1 MTYFFAIQTIYY
13 CSFVTIENNFPFYFI
28 IYCPISSPQGNIAV
42 FHLSA
47 QSVRLCMRITREY
60 VYIYVLLT
68 QVFFQLYTFI
78 HSDFLLSSSNSCF
91 FHFLGKSSLAFMLSS
106 LSSKEMTPMSMTIYR
121 IEHERLYR
129 PCIGYKTKKRR
140 TIKTRR
146 HNGEVK
152 RGLYRQKKQE
162 HTYIIVFNISF

>member
-129 PCIGYKTKKRR
+129 PCIGY
-140 TIKTRR
+140 
-146 HNGEVK
+146 
-152 RGLYRQKKQE
+152 
-162 HTYIIVFNISF
+162 